1 MGKGRK
7 LTRAIA
13 VQIELR
19 VNFDQLQVNV
29 DINDFPSQGR
39 QTHGVGWIQVR
50 RLDTDA
56 NI

>member
-13 VQIELR
+13 VQIEIR